1 MKRTLFFLAFL
12 LPLTAWAQVEVTT
25 MRTNG
30 LENPMGISP
39 QQTPVLS
46 WIVSSQSD
54 NALQSAY
61 EVITQKVIS
70 QVRVVL
76 NESLDNLTL
85 SYKEKP

>member
-1 MKRTLFFLAFL
+1 
-12 LPLTAWAQVEVTT
+12 

-61 EVITQKVIS
+61 EVTVTSNGRKVWS
-70 QVRVVL
+70 SGKVA
-76 NESLDNLTL
+76 SDNSTAVK
-85 SYKEKP
+85 YEGEQ